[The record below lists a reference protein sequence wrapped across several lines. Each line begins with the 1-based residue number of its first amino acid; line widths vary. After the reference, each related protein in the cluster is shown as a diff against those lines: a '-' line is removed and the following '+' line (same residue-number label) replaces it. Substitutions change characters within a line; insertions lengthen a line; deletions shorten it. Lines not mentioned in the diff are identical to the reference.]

1 MGRELTLVRSDI
13 MEEAGVRS
21 KLSKSRVRLA
31 SGNLEEG
38 GSRENV
44 VGMVGIVGMVGML
57 LLRVGIWRLS
67 GNPRTLQRV
76 GVSPE
81 TSTLSWCTHSI

>member
-13 MEEAGVRS
+13 MEEAGVGS

-44 VGMVGIVGMVGML
+44 VGMMGML
-57 LLRVGIWRLS
+57 LLKVGIWRLS